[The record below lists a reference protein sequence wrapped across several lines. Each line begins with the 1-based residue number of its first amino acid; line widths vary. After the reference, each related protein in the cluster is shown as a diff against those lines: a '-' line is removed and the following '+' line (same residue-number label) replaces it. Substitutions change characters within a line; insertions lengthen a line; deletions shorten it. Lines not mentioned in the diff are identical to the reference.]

1 MSQNEENFGSS
12 EGSLGSLMQMISE
25 TPAAAPRKPNHE
37 SGIYQNTWAVTALR
51 APDGVQVTLAG
62 RVVNFRHLGSIAFGK
77 LVDQTE
83 KIQFCFNKKENPEE
97 FKSWVKAV
105 KMGSIITIEGEMW
118 TSTTGEKTVLVNR
131 GFKILRDPMLP
142 FPNKVDGIVDPEL
155 RLRKRYLDIVMNPE
169 VKDVFKARS
178 RVISAL
184 RQCLE
189 LHHFM
194 EVETPI
200 LQTKASGAQAR
211 PFQTHHHAYD
221 TDLFL
226 RIAPE
231 TYLKRAVAASFDRV
245 YEIGKNFRNEG
256 IDPSHLQEFT
266 SIEWYAAY
274 WTYKDNLAMFQ
285 KMLPQLIRA
294 AGISPWEEDGRLIV
308 VHQGVALDF
317 SNPQVRSFA
326 AVFEQYAGISPW
338 SLSSAK
344 EIDVMFKAKVRPHLV
359 QPIYLT
365 DYPAHMSP
373 LAQRSADGRT
383 VEQWQLIAN
392 GWELV
397 KCYTELT
404 DPVLQRA
411 LLEEQ
416 MSERA
421 SGDDEAMMLEEDFL
435 ECMEYGM
442 PPMSGLGF
450 GIDRFI
456 AMVKDQATLRD
467 VVLFPTVL

>member
-1 MSQNEENFGSS
+1 MSQNDTVS
-12 EGSLGSLMQMISE
+12 EMEGTMDALAGMLAE
-25 TPAAAPRKPNHE
+25 APVSNKPNHE
-37 SGIYQNTWAVTALR
+37 SGIFQNTWAQAAL
-51 APDGVQVTLAG
+51 ASSDGARVTLAG

-77 LVDQTE
+77 LVDQSG
-83 KIQFCFNKKENPEE
+83 KIQFCFNKKENPET
-97 FKSWVKAV
+97 FKQWVKAV

-131 GFKILRDPMLP
+131 GFKVLRDPMHP

-169 VKDVFKARS
+169 VKEVFMARS
-178 RVISAL
+178 RVISVL
-184 RQCLE
+184 RSVLE

-200 LQTKASGAQAR
+200 LQTRASGAQAR

-221 TDLFL
+221 ADLFL

-256 IDPSHLQEFT
+256 VDPSHLQEFT

-274 WTYKDNLAMFQ
+274 WTYKDNLKMFQ
-285 KMLPQLIRA
+285 HMLPTLIQA
-294 AGISPWEEDGRLIV
+294 AGVVRREDGRLIV
-308 VHQGVALDF
+308 THQGVELDF
-317 SNPQVRSFA
+317 TNPPVRPYA
-326 AVFEQYAGISPW
+326 AVFEQYAGVSPW

-344 EIDVMFKAKVRPHLV
+344 EVDEMFKAKVRPHLV
-359 QPIYLT
+359 QPVYLT

-373 LAQRSADGRT
+373 LAQRSEDGRT
-383 VEQWQLIAN
+383 VEQWQLVAN

-404 DPVLQRA
+404 DPVLQRQ

-416 MSERA
+416 MADRA
-421 SGDDEAMMLEEDFL
+421 AGDDEAMMLEEDFL

-442 PPMSGLGF
+442 PPMSGAGF
-450 GIDRFI
+450 GLDRFI
-456 AMVKDQATLRD
+456 AIVTNQTTLRD